1 MELWINTVTLFTQV
15 ISVSLVTLVIFVTQ
29 NCICAL
35 MVGRLI
41 ALDKC
46 PGDYLIGVGEA
57 LQHIL
62 CKVVALA
69 TWADLEDVCGVVRL
83 CPRPGLQAGMEEA
96 IHAVCELFDL
106 HSDDSWGF
114 CLLMVDARNS
124 FNSVDY
130 VAALWN
136 AGVLRLCCSHFLFNS
151 YWR

>member
-1 MELWINTVTLFTQV
+1 
-15 ISVSLVTLVIFVTQ
+15 
-29 NCICAL
+29 
-35 MVGRLI
+35 MVGWLI

-46 PGDYLIGVGEA
+46 PGVRHIGVGEA

-83 CPRPGLQAGMEEA
+83 SPGLRASMEEA

-114 CLLMVDARNS
+114 CLLMQEMLLIQLIMWLHYGMLE
-124 FNSVDY
+124 FF
-130 VAALWN
+130 
-136 AGVLRLCCSHFLFNS
+136 GCTVLASSSILTGDKPNCLF
-151 YWR
+151 RGLIFFA